1 MYKAA
6 TITTQILLI
15 EKGSA
20 DVYTPK
26 DLSNLPKVRWRIQ
39 LFFPIFSI
47 FLFVF
52 LRLSLLLFHFFLTTF
67 RAIIPSPYQYH
78 SGQLLSI
85 GCHLFSYVF
94 ISRFSFFISVVSPSC
109 VITRIYFSPIFIKHL
124 VPCRILFDWVSTAL
138 SKMFWTLAWWFRA
151 FGQYHP
157 IGSKLKIWK
166 WEKNQNQKWKRA

>member
-1 MYKAA
+1 MYWVP
-6 TITTQILLI
+6 TGILHCGDESFFFVVFDNSRTWRTLLSTFHR
-15 EKGSA
+15 GSSDA
-20 DVYTPK
+20 YSTS
-26 DLSNLPKVRWRIQ
+26 LC
-39 LFFPIFSI
+39 
-47 FLFVF
+47 F
-52 LRLSLLLFHFFLTTF
+52 LRPSCSYFDS
-67 RAIIPSPYQYH
+67 IIPFPYQYH

-109 VITRIYFSPIFIKHL
+109 VITRIYFSPILIKHL